1 MIKEGIEHIESGNID
16 EGIDILS
23 KKLSNNSISLII
35 SKTRLKNR
43 NEALSIFYDSLLIFI
58 DQVKS
63 KKFKYLDDSRSI
75 SYLNTICLNKAREY
89 CKIVNSGFIID
100 NSILAENKRDFIET
114 YDEIRN
120 EEVQSRKNEGYEI
133 STELL
138 NEEFPLEVINAFHS
152 LKEKCKFLIILKYK
166 LKLKHDQIVEALA
179 PFFQIKNKEV
189 SKAELQRCMS
199 FLKSMVDINLDGSKN

>member
-63 KKFKYLDDSRSI
+63 KKFKYLDDPRSI

-89 CKIVNSGFIID
+89 CKIVNSGFIVD
-100 NSILAENKRDFIET
+100 DSILAENKRDFIET

-120 EEVQSRKNEGYEI
+120 EEVQSRQNQGYEI
-133 STELL
+133 AAEPL

-166 LKLKHDQIVEALA
+166 LKLKHDQIVDALA

-199 FLKSMVDINLDGSKN
+199 FLKSMVDINLDSSKN

>member
-1 MIKEGIEHIESGNID
+1 MIKEGIENIESGNID
-16 EGIDILS
+16 EGLDLIS
-23 KKLSNNSISLII
+23 KRLSNNSVSLII

-58 DQVKS
+58 EQVRS
-63 KKFKYLDDSRSI
+63 KKFRYLNEPKTI
-75 SYLNTICLNKAREY
+75 SYFNTICLNKAREY
-89 CKIVNSGFIID
+89 CKIVHTGFIID
-100 NSILAENKRDFIET
+100 NNLLYENKQEFIDT

-120 EEVQSRKNEGYEI
+120 EEYQTRQKLGYEI
-133 STELL
+133 VPDALDS
-138 NEEFPLEVINAFHS
+138 EFPLEVINAFHS

-199 FLKSMVDINLDGSKN
+199 FLKSLVDINFDSAKN